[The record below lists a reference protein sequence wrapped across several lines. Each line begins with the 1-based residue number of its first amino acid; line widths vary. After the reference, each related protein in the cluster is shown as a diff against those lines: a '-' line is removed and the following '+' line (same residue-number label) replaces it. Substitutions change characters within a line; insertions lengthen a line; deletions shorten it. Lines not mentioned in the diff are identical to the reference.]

1 MPVTRPRRPPSTWRR
16 ITRVFLTGLL
26 TVLPIVVTVYF
37 TVWLLTFL
45 ERFFGKQ
52 VLYILPDTWY
62 RTGMGLAVAVAVVF
76 AIGILM
82 HGYVFRRLFG
92 WLEWLMLE
100 IPLVRSVYTG
110 MRDLLG
116 MFADDSKTALQV
128 VAVTL
133 PGNMRLLGFVTRT
146 EFEDVPGLARP
157 DEVAVYLPMS
167 YQVGGF
173 TVFMPRSAIA
183 PVQMSRE
190 DAMKFILTAGLKN
203 ASPAI
208 EPPGEGLPPATAAR
222 DR

>member
-1 MPVTRPRRPPSTWRR
+1 MPATRPRRPPSTWRR

-76 AIGILM
+76 AIGVLM